1 MTGSEGPESAPGSS
15 APTADPAGASPIT
28 SVLLEVSLPTPADT
42 DAFGRRLGQRLR
54 AGDVV
59 VLAGALGAGKTAL
72 VKGIGAGMGVLGTVM
87 SPTFVIARRHP
98 PGRPGGVP
106 LVHVDAY
113 RLTGAVELDDLD
125 LDTDLGTAAVVVE
138 WGDGLAPRL
147 APAYL
152 RIELTRQPD
161 DRRTGELTAIGPG
174 WADRLAGLLP
184 ED

>member
-1 MTGSEGPESAPGSS
+1 MTSQAGSEPAPRSPAPPADPPGTNPIISAPLGF
-15 APTADPAGASPIT
+15 A
-28 SVLLEVSLPTPADT
+28 LPTPADT

-59 VLAGALGAGKTAL
+59 VLAGALGAGKTAM

-98 PGRPGGVP
+98 SGRPGGVT

-125 LDTDLGTAAVVVE
+125 LDTDLSAAAVVVE

-147 APAYL
+147 APTYL

-161 DRRTGELTAIGPG
+161 DHRTGELTAVGDG